1 MSEARLWKISTC
13 ITINT
18 HHVLKVVTQSLVNTQ
33 SQYAHP
39 TIRQVVIKN
48 FTKLT
53 NTKTIF
59 LFYFSFPSSQNHFS
73 SFYLFLFF
81 LKSHVMVI
89 LANTQ
94 VVTGSVGNTDKNTL
108 LLYNKVIPPPKRCH
122 IVNAH
127 WLVN

>member
-59 LFYFSFPSSQNHFS
+59 LFYFNFPSSQNHFS
-73 SFYLFLFF
+73 SFYLFFF
-81 LKSHVMVI
+81 FK
-89 LANTQ
+89 
-94 VVTGSVGNTDKNTL
+94 VTCYGNFS
-108 LLYNKVIPPPKRCH
+108 
-122 IVNAH
+122 
-127 WLVN
+127 